1 MGTQEDD
8 GWVNAEDYDGY
19 IPFESK
25 EENEKRLAALHERQA
40 AAADANDELPF
51 GNFDDGSGSRQTY
64 SNDDI
69 VGDCP
74 VCGTHVIEREKGFF
88 CDNMECHFALWKNN
102 RFFEAIGKEMTRQVA
117 DDLLNCGTV
126 KLENCVSKRTGNK
139 FNCFVDLSVD
149 EEQRPHFEIRFPE
162 RKRRRE

>member
-74 VCGTHVIEREKGFF
+74 VCGTHVIDREKGFF

-162 RKRRRE
+162 RERRRE

>member
-51 GNFDDGSGSRQTY
+51 GNFDYGSGSRQTY

-74 VCGTHVIEREKGFF
+74 VCGTHVIDREKGFF

>member
-1 MGTQEDD
+1 
-8 GWVNAEDYDGY
+8 
-19 IPFESK
+19 
-25 EENEKRLAALHERQA
+25 
-40 AAADANDELPF
+40 
-51 GNFDDGSGSRQTY
+51 
-64 SNDDI
+64 
-69 VGDCP
+69 
-74 VCGTHVIEREKGFF
+74 
-88 CDNMECHFALWKNN
+88 MECHFALWKNN

>member
-1 MGTQEDD
+1 MGTPEDD
-8 GWVNAEDYDGY
+8 RWINAEDYDGY

-25 EENEKRLAALHERQA
+25 EENEKRLAALHEKQA
-40 AAADANDELPF
+40 AAN
-51 GNFDDGSGSRQTY
+51 
-64 SNDDI
+64 I

-74 VCGTHVIEREKGFF
+74 ACGTHVIEREKGFF

-102 RFFEAIGKEMTRQVA
+102 RFFQAIGKEMTREVA

-139 FNCFVDLSVD
+139 FSCYVDLTLD
-149 EEQRPHFEIRFPE
+149 EEERPHFEIRFPQK
-162 RKRRRE
+162 KRRRE

>member
-51 GNFDDGSGSRQTY
+51 GDFDDGSGSRQTY

>member
-64 SNDDI
+64 SNEDI

>member
-69 VGDCP
+69 KDNDAKKIKIINDG
-74 VCGTHVIEREKGFF
+74 GF
-88 CDNMECHFALWKNN
+88 NY
-102 RFFEAIGKEMTRQVA
+102 
-117 DDLLNCGTV
+117 
-126 KLENCVSKRTGNK
+126 
-139 FNCFVDLSVD
+139 
-149 EEQRPHFEIRFPE
+149 
-162 RKRRRE
+162 

>member
-74 VCGTHVIEREKGFF
+74 VCGTHVIDREKGFF

>member
-40 AAADANDELPF
+40 AAEDANDELPF